1 MPCAVSEPFL
11 PVDRTLVA
19 SYPIPADPDGMN
31 LPGVT
36 DIVQRVSIQYEKVGP
51 FARLDRSNLGIDF
64 RDARRAAGR
73 RDDHLHRGHP
83 GLHHHLH
90 LDVLEV
96 TLPSAW
102 IALSP
107 AIGAHGDR
115 DTRIREDFQITIR
128 LCERRLDRL
137 SLFIVADLLL
147 ICREDELVDFTAI

>member
-1 MPCAVSEPFL
+1 AAAL
-11 PVDRTLVA
+11 
-19 SYPIPADPDGMN
+19 
-31 LPGVT
+31 
-36 DIVQRVSIQYEKVGP
+36 
-51 FARLDRSNLGIDF
+51 
-64 RDARRAAGR
+64 RDA
-73 RDDHLHRGHP
+73 HLPPGHP

-137 SLFIVADLLL
+137 SLFVVADLLL
-147 ICREDELVDFTAI
+147 FCRVNELVDFSAICSHTSLENRLIQHR